1 MSFRERLLH
10 PEARLAYL
18 MMLPASLFI
27 LLFMLYP
34 VLHVVMM
41 SIHDTTR
48 IGHLRD
54 FVGLRYYIETFSDHV
69 FWRTMGRTVL
79 WTVIAVLV
87 KTTMGMIIAILL
99 NQPYRGRRVSR
110 MLFII
115 PWASSVPISAIIW
128 RWVLNHEFGLM
139 NHTLKSLGIWARP
152 PVWLGEPIPAFI
164 SNLWVDTWIGIP
176 FMALVF
182 LAGMQGIS
190 ADLYESAEIDG
201 AGALT
206 KFRRITIPGIRHII
220 VIATLLSALWT
231 FNDFNVVWIMTRG
244 GPAGMTDILIT
255 ALYKSAFEWLRF
267 SRAAVLAV
275 VTFVILMA
283 LALSYARLY
292 FKGEND

>member
-1 MSFRERLLH
+1 MSFKERLLH

-18 MMLPASLFI
+18 MMLPAGLFI
-27 LLFMLYP
+27 LLFMFYP

-41 SIHDTTR
+41 SVHDTNR
-48 IGHLRD
+48 LGHLRD
-54 FVGLRYYIETFSDHV
+54 FAGLRYYRETFTDPV
-69 FWRTMGRTVL
+69 FWRTIGRTVV
-79 WTVIAVLV
+79 WTVVAVLL
-87 KTTMGMIIAILL
+87 KTVIGMMIALLL
-99 NQPYRGRRVSR
+99 NQPYRGRRIAR

-139 NHTLKSLGIWARP
+139 NHTLKALGIWARP
-152 PVWLGEPIPAFI
+152 PVWLGEPLPAFI

-182 LAGMQGIS
+182 LAGMQAIS

-206 KFRRITIPGIRHII
+206 KFTRITLPGIRHII
-220 VIATLLSALWT
+220 IIATLLSALWT

-275 VTFVILMA
+275 VTFVVLMA
-283 LALSYARLY
+283 LAMSYARLY
-292 FKGEND
+292 FKGENE